1 MNRESPAPTAKES
14 LAAAGPRLSFGA
26 RLLLVGVSFF
36 LLSRLTSSLFAIP
49 PVYSSP
55 LWLPAGFMLVVLILW
70 GPRFWPALWLGAFA
84 ADLLHNMGDASGAG
98 LAGMAVLLSI
108 ITASGALAQALLGA
122 RLARPFIAADAS
134 FARITDAARFLVLTG
149 PVSCLVS
156 ATVGTTAL
164 YLLGR
169 MPAEVVLANWGIW
182 YAGDTLGVLVL
193 APMVVLARFRAG
205 LGRRSAAVIVPLLG
219 AAALVVAG
227 FFLYSQNEAQAI
239 RNVFEAKTTDITDRI
254 TTRLRVTEERLRAVG
269 GLINGSDTVTSAEF
283 AAFNQELGLLP
294 GILARAWVPRE
305 RGPVDSFP
313 LRLVY
318 PPTSEAVQPGSDFAT
333 RVPRIA
339 LQRAAATGRRALLAN
354 STASLTPEW
363 WVLMPVYAPGFTIK
377 GIDADEAARTA
388 ALRGFAVAKIDMPQ
402 LFADIVGEARRAG
415 IALRIRGMSDWHPSA
430 PLVVHGVPTGRA
442 PDWSYPLHEGFA
454 GKGLLLEM
462 WDLNSPQYGRTPG
475 ALLFLAAGMAVMLL
489 VGVFILNTTGQGL
502 RLTLDVAEHE
512 RTESLLYE
520 AREHL
525 QRLLDSMAE
534 GAYGVDILGNCTF
547 VNRAFLEL
555 LGYKSADEVIGKH
568 IHKLIHHSHA
578 DGSHYPAGECR
589 IYSAYHSG
597 QPVHI
602 SDEVFWR
609 ADGAAVPVEYW
620 SNPML
625 IDGTVTGAICTF
637 IDISERRKHEDR
649 LRKLSQAVE
658 QSPVNIMIA
667 DLEANIE
674 YVNASFV
681 TTTGYSLEEVLGR
694 SPSLLRSGKTPAAT
708 YRDMWTHLV
717 CGETWQG
724 ELINR
729 RKDGTE
735 YVELA
740 QITPVRQSDGRITH
754 YLGIKTDITE
764 RKLAEAHIR
773 KLGRI
778 YALLSEV
785 NQTIVRM
792 HESKAVFAAACR
804 IAVERGG
811 FRMAWVGLL
820 DPQTKS
826 VYPVAS
832 AGETGDYL
840 EKLEIVLDDSPRAHG
855 PVGSAMTLGRSVV
868 INDLEADSRMG
879 PWRGDALRLGYRAVA
894 AFPLLVGGTS
904 VGVFALYASG
914 TDFFDLEETG
924 LFEQLAND
932 LAFALVFAEQTEK
945 RIAAEAANRAKSD
958 FLAAMSHEIR
968 TPMNGVV
975 GMLDVLAQTSL
986 KGYQMEMVELIRES
1000 AYTLL
1005 GIIEDILD
1013 FSRIEAG
1020 KLALEREAVEV
1031 EDVVEKVCTLLEHM
1045 AQKKQVELIL
1055 FVDPEIPAQL
1065 ESDALRLRQ
1074 ILTNLINNA
1083 IKFSSGLSRSG
1094 RVTVRATLAE
1104 REKGRVWV
1112 DFAVHDNGIGM
1123 DADTQSRLFAP
1134 FEQADIST
1142 TRRYGGTGLGLVI
1155 ARRLAHL
1162 MGGEIA
1168 LQSAPDVG
1176 STFSVRLPFVVLPPP
1191 EAVPSPVAGL
1201 PCLVIGPDRGMTTD
1215 IVAHLR
1221 HAGAQV
1227 RHVADITGA
1236 SALPAMPETLWVW
1249 VFDAEGAS
1257 PPIDDLR
1264 AVARR
1269 RLREDVRLVVIGR
1282 GRRRQP
1288 RREAADLVQVDGN
1301 LLTRRIVLQAVAIAA
1316 GRAEEED
1323 RRASAGLEQTFFEAP
1338 SHEEAM
1344 RQGRLILVA
1353 EDNET
1358 NQKVVRRQ
1366 LALLGLAAEV
1376 ADDGVEALERWKTGE
1391 YALLITDLHMP
1402 RMDGYELT
1410 AAIRAE
1416 EAKVG
1421 AGHTPI
1427 IALTANAL
1435 QGEAERCKAIGMDDY
1450 LAKPV
1455 PLAEFRVMLEKWLP
1469 LASSGENASSSP
1481 ESSPVGECVDV
1492 DVLRGLVGN
1501 ETSVVAEFL
1510 QDFRVRAA
1518 TTAAELLAAGASGR
1532 FADAGAAAHKLKSS
1546 ARSVGA
1552 IRLGEWCERIE
1563 HAGKSG
1569 DRAALADLLPG
1580 FIVEMNAVDGYLAV
1594 WLSEAGTCNEGN
1606 EGEIGI

>member
-1 MNRESPAPTAKES
+1 M
-14 LAAAGPRLSFGA
+14 
-26 RLLLVGVSFF
+26 
-36 LLSRLTSSLFAIP
+36 
-49 PVYSSP
+49 
-55 LWLPAGFMLVVLILW
+55 VLILW
-70 GPRFWPALWLGAFA
+70 GSRLWPALWLGTFA
-84 ADLLHNMGDASGAG
+84 ADLLHNLGDVTGTG
-98 LAGMAVLLSI
+98 LTGMAVLLSAV
-108 ITASGALAQALLGA
+108 TASGALAQALLA
-122 RLARPFIAADAS
+122 AHMARPFIATDAP
-134 FARITDAARFLVLTG
+134 FARITDAAHFLVLTG
-149 PVSCLVS
+149 PFACLIS

-164 YLLGR
+164 YLAGH
-169 MPAEVVLANWGIW
+169 MPTESILANWGIW
-182 YAGDTLGVLVL
+182 YAGDILGVLAL
-193 APMVVLARFRAG
+193 APMIVLAQSCARAG
-205 LGRRSAAVIVPLLG
+205 LGRRIGAVIVPLLG
-219 AAALVVAG
+219 AMVLVVAG
-227 FFLYSQNEAQAI
+227 YFLYSQNEAQAI
-239 RNVFEAKTTDITDRI
+239 RNVFEAETNDLTDRV

-269 GLINGSDTVTSAEF
+269 GLINASVTVTPAEF
-283 AAFNQELGLLP
+283 TAFNQELGLLP
-294 GILARAWVPRE
+294 GIVARAWAPRE
-305 RGPVDSFP
+305 RGAVDSFP

-318 PPTSEAVQPGSDFAT
+318 PSASEAAQADVDLAA
-333 RVPRIA
+333 RIPRIA
-339 LQRAAATGRRALLAN
+339 LQRAAATGRRALPAN
-354 STASLTPEW
+354 STTSLTPEW
-363 WVLMPVYAPGFTIK
+363 WMLMPVYTPGSAVA
-377 GIDADEAARTA
+377 GVDEDANEAARTA
-388 ALRGFAVAKIDMPQ
+388 ALRGFAIARLDMPQ
-402 LFADIVGEARRAG
+402 LFADIVDEAGRVG
-415 IALRIRGMSDWHPSA
+415 IALRIRGVAAVHSPV
-430 PLVVHGVPTGRA
+430 PLVEHDVPSGRE
-442 PDWSYPLHEGFA
+442 PDRSHRIQEGFA
-454 GKGLLLEM
+454 GAGFLLEM
-462 WDLNSPQYGRTPG
+462 WDIDPRQIGHAPG
-475 ALLFLAAGMAVMLL
+475 SMLFLVAGMLVMLL
-489 VGVFILNTTGQGL
+489 VGAFVLSTTGQSL
-502 RLTLDVAEHE
+502 RLTRDIAEHE
-512 RTESLLYE
+512 RTKGLLHG

-534 GAYGVDILGNCTF
+534 GAYGVDTRGNCTF

-578 DGSHYPAGECR
+578 DGSNYPANECR
-589 IYSAYHSG
+589 MYSAYHTG

-609 ADGAAVPVEYW
+609 ADGVAVPVEYW

-625 IDGTVTGAICTF
+625 IDGMVAGAICTF
-637 IDISERRKHEDR
+637 IDISERRTYEDR

-658 QSPVNIMIA
+658 QSPVNILIT

-674 YVNASFV
+674 YVNAAFV
-681 TTTGYSLEEVLGR
+681 TTTGYSLDEVIGQN
-694 SPSLLRSGKTPAAT
+694 PGLLHSGKTSPAT
-708 YRDMWTHLV
+708 YRDMWAHLV

-773 KLGRI
+773 KLSRT
-778 YALLSEV
+778 YAMLSEV
-785 NQTIVRM
+785 NQTIVRV
-792 HESKAVFAAACR
+792 HEPQAVFAAACR
-804 IAVERGG
+804 VAVEHGG

-820 DPQTKS
+820 DPQTNA
-826 VYPVAS
+826 VRPVAS

-840 EKLEIVLDDSPRAHG
+840 EKLNIVLDDSLRARG
-855 PVGSAMTLGRSVV
+855 PVGSAMVLGKSVV
-868 INDLEADSRMG
+868 INDLEEDPRML

-894 AFPLLVGGTS
+894 VFPLLVGDAS

-914 TDFFDLEETG
+914 ADFFDTEETR

-932 LAFALVFAEQTEK
+932 LAFALVFSEQTEK
-945 RIAAEAANRAKSD
+945 RIAAEAASCAKSD
-958 FLAAMSHEIR
+958 FLSAMSHEIR

-975 GMLDVLAQTSL
+975 GMLDVLGQTSL

-1000 AYTLL
+1000 AYALL
-1005 GIIEDILD
+1005 SIIEDILD
-1013 FSRIEAG
+1013 FSKIEAG

-1031 EDVVEKVCTLLEHM
+1031 ENVVGKVCTLLEHM
-1045 AQKKQVELIL
+1045 AQKKQVELTL

-1065 ESDALRLRQ
+1065 ESDALRLQQ
-1074 ILTNLINNA
+1074 ILTNLISNA
-1083 IKFSSGLSRSG
+1083 IKFSSGLSRPGWVS
-1094 RVTVRATLAE
+1094 VRATLVG
-1104 REKGRVWV
+1104 REEGRVWV
-1112 DFAVHDNGIGM
+1112 DFVVRDNGIGM
-1123 DADTQSRLFAP
+1123 DADTQSRLFTP

-1162 MGGEIA
+1162 MGGEIV
-1168 LQSAPDVG
+1168 LQSVLDAG
-1176 STFSVRLPFVVLPPP
+1176 SMFSVRLPFVVLPQP
-1191 EAVPSPVAGL
+1191 EAAPSPVAGL
-1201 PCLVIGPDRGMTTD
+1201 PCLVIGPNGGATTD
-1215 IVAHLR
+1215 IVAHLS

-1227 RHVADITGA
+1227 RHVADIAGV
-1236 SALPAMPETLWVW
+1236 SALPATSETLWVW
-1249 VFDAEGAS
+1249 VFDAEGAP
-1257 PPIDDLR
+1257 PPIADLR

-1269 RLREDVRLVVIGR
+1269 RLHEDVRLVVIGR

-1301 LLTRRIVLQAVAIAA
+1301 LLTRRIILQAVAIAA

-1338 SHEEAM
+1338 SHEEGAC
-1344 RQGRLILVA
+1344 QGRLVLVA

-1376 ADDGVEALERWKTGE
+1376 AGDGIEALERWKTGE
-1391 YALLITDLHMP
+1391 YALLLTDLHMP

-1435 QGEAERCKAIGMDDY
+1435 PGEADRCKAIGMDGY

-1455 PLAEFRVMLEKWLP
+1455 PLAEFKAMLEKWLP
-1469 LASSGENASSSP
+1469 PASSGENAPSEP
-1481 ESSPVGECVDV
+1481 ELETVRQCVDV
-1492 DVLRGLVGN
+1492 DVLRNLVGN
-1501 ETSVVAEFL
+1501 DSVVVAGFL
-1510 QDFRVRAA
+1510 RDFHVLAA

-1532 FADAGAAAHKLKSS
+1532 FADAGTAAHNLKSS

-1552 IRLGEWCERIE
+1552 IGLGEWCERIE

-1569 DRAALADLLPG
+1569 DQAALADLLPG
-1580 FIVEMNAVDGYLAV
+1580 FIVEMNDVNGYLAV
-1594 WLSEAGTCNEGN
+1594 WLSEAGKHSEGN
-1606 EGEIGI
+1606 EGEGET